1 MTSEK
6 KNIVGVK
13 ECLDNAIDLLESSK
27 ILFNNIKYH
36 AAYHLATVAL
46 EEIGKSELI
55 LIHQLAPKEGAKE
68 WTENQ
73 LDDHVKKLFWSF
85 FGTLFGNKKLTT
97 ELLENTKGLAQHIH
111 DTRLKGLYVDI
122 IEGVVSFPQ
131 NLDYKS
137 ECEKLLHIVDSRLK
151 LKLEGNKYTTYEND
165 SILLPWFLKAT
176 DDQEKRKF
184 IMGSK
189 SMEKLA
195 ELGDTREWIGWLKNE
210 YDKADEE
217 SRKLLEKELAL
228 QIPNDEENIPKWK
241 VKFRL
246 YSDSHSMKQKNF
258 HEWNKLNSWIQLKPV
273 PDKKHRNEILAEIIL
288 PKSLRLDNVFIQ
300 SWYIMRVF
308 TLSLNIG
315 SFGFFWWD
323 LPKYRNKFYEKAFDI
338 EKDTEIRLE
347 IIPSLKINWDR
358 GILSEEDMRN
368 TAICYSQILKLGLD
382 RNDENP
388 INYYFGGLTSLA
400 FNDINYRIEKQSY
413 INFYLCFKYALKLY
427 EVWNGVDDYFVTF
440 SKTLQEI
447 GLLDDEIGELF
458 NIGENKIDKVITLEN
473 VSSMKITCDAFF
485 IKKFSEILKIKR
497 YNPRF
502 SPTASLPDGRQVRV
516 GRS

>member
-1 MTSEK
+1 MSSEK

-13 ECLDNAIDLLESSK
+13 ECIYNAIDLLESSK
-27 ILFNNIKYH
+27 ILFNNNKYH

-137 ECEKLLHIVDSRLK
+137 ECEKLLHIVESRLN
-151 LKLEGNKYTTYEND
+151 LKLEENKYSTYEND

-184 IMGSK
+184 IIGSK
-189 SMEKLA
+189 SKEKLA

-246 YSDSHSMKQKNF
+246 YSDSHSIKQKNLN
-258 HEWNKLNSWIQLKPV
+258 EWNKYRSWIQLTAV
-273 PDKKHRNEILAEIIL
+273 SDKKHKNEILVDIIA
-288 PKSLRLDNVFIQ
+288 PKVVKVD
-300 SWYIMRVF
+300 RVF
-308 TLSLNIG
+308 MHCWYVARLFTVSLNIG
-315 SFGFFWWD
+315 SLGFFWWD
-323 LPKYRNKFYEKAFDI
+323 LPKFRNKYYEKAFDI
-338 EKDTEIRLE
+338 ENNAEIRME
-347 IIPSLKINWDR
+347 IRPSLKIDWRKD
-358 GILSEEDMRN
+358 ILTENDMKN
-368 TAICYSQILKLGLD
+368 IAICYSQILKMGLN
-382 RNDENP
+382 NDENNP
-388 INYYFGGLTSLA
+388 MNFYFGGLTFLGL
-400 FNDINYRIEKQSY
+400 NDLNYRCENQSF
-413 INFYLCFKYALKLY
+413 INFYLCLKNALTFYGIWNSTDNYYDVFY
-427 EVWNGVDDYFVTF
+427 E
-440 SKTLQEI
+440 TLKSL
-447 GLLDDEIGELF
+447 GLLKKDIVELYDYGEKLLEKKS
-458 NIGENKIDKVITLEN
+458 NEVKITLEE
-473 VSSMKITCDAFF
+473 VGSMKIVCDAFF
-485 IKKFSEILKIKR
+485 IKRFRSQLKKKK
-497 YNPRF
+497 
-502 SPTASLPDGRQVRV
+502 V
-516 GRS
+516 